1 MRYSLMRV
9 GVNAEVV
16 EAFDINDNANK
27 VHQHNFGHRPYQGN
41 IQSLTAAD
49 LDCLGRMH
57 DFFLLLAN
65 FTLDKKQSGDAQA
78 FSFLNILELILHTSR
93 PMVLFVENVVGF
105 ETSDTHTKMIEILGR
120 TNFVLQEFILSL
132 LQFGEPYSR
141 PRYFCLARRK
151 P

>member
-1 MRYSLMRV
+1 MRYSLMRAR
-9 GVNAEVV
+9 VNAEVV

-65 FTLDKKQSGDAQA
+65 FTLDKVSRSNPAMLRHFH
-78 FSFLNILELILHTSR
+78 FSTFLS
-93 PMVLFVENVVGF
+93 
-105 ETSDTHTKMIEILGR
+105 
-120 TNFVLQEFILSL
+120 
-132 LQFGEPYSR
+132 
-141 PRYFCLARRK
+141 
-151 P
+151 